1 MSERARATAEQALTV
16 WVNDVA
22 CGVITRTPLG
32 ASFSYRD
39 DYAGPL
45 VSSTLPRQDR
55 PVASTGV
62 NLHPF
67 FANLLPEGARLS
79 AVLRAVKTDKD
90 DLLSLLA
97 VVGRDT
103 IGYVSVTPTKM
114 RAASIAGADASEPVD
129 PKKLGELSFDTLFAQ
144 SVDYPGGEHASVPG
158 VQEKLSASVISFPI
172 QAASQGESAL
182 GYILKL
188 SPPRYVQLVEN
199 EAFFMRQAKLA
210 GIRAAEVS
218 LVQDRDG
225 KTGLLV
231 RRFDRVRMGP
241 RSLATKVR
249 QEDACQLL
257 DRYPAD
263 KYAVSLRD
271 IVSTLTVC
279 DAPVLAAADLLRL
292 YLYSYVIGNGD
303 LHAKNISVYFPKD
316 APAGLTPAY
325 DLLSTFPYGDKHM
338 ALKLDGRDTNFTR
351 QSIVAFA
358 ARHRVRKAVADMIID
373 QVLDSVPLWIS
384 ELGAIG
390 WDTKTTRALRKEIE
404 RRRDRM

>member
-1 MSERARATAEQALTV
+1 MMVRSRATAEDALTV

-22 CGVITRTPLG
+22 CGVIERTHSG
-32 ASFSYRD
+32 AAFSYKE
-39 DYAGPL
+39 DYTGPP
-45 VSSTLPRQDR
+45 VSTTLPRQNGA
-55 PVASTGV
+55 VASKGV

-103 IGYVSVTPTKM
+103 VGYVSVTPTRR
-114 RAASIAGADASEPVD
+114 RAGSILTDDAPVD

-144 SVDYPGGEHASVPG
+144 SVDYPGGEHASIPG

-188 SPPRYVQLVEN
+188 SPPRYAQLVEN
-199 EAFFMRQAKLA
+199 EAFFMHQAKLA
-210 GIRAAEVS
+210 GIRTAQVS
-218 LVQDRDG
+218 LVRDRDA
-225 KTGLLV
+225 KAGLLV
-231 RRFDRVRMGP
+231 KRFDRVRMGA

-271 IVSTLTVC
+271 IVDTLTIC

-292 YLYSYVIGNGD
+292 YLYSYIIGNGD
-303 LHAKNISVYFPKD
+303 LHAKNISVYFPKN
-316 APAGLTPAY
+316 APVGLTPAY

-351 QSIVAFA
+351 QMLIAFA
-358 ARHRVRKAVADMIID
+358 ARHRVRRAVAETIID
-373 QVLDSVPLWIS
+373 QVLDSVPQWIS